1 MFASCSRLPPV
12 FCAQEDHEQAVAH
25 YRMASE
31 AQSAQALFNLAY
43 MHAHGLGLPR
53 DLHLAKRHYDLALE
67 SAADAFVP
75 VKVRPYSPRGAG
87 AFEPAGMHARRHVHP
102 PSPARAPADPPSAA
116 ALRPPRP
123 PRAQLAMLEL
133 HALQFADDVLRSA
146 TARWLRESAL
156 AQQLGGLV
164 VVEGAVQWDTLAIGV
179 LSLLL
184 VLVVVIRRQ
193 RAGVVGAA
201 APEPLAHAHARAD

>member
-1 MFASCSRLPPV
+1 
-12 FCAQEDHEQAVAH
+12 
-25 YRMASE
+25 
-31 AQSAQALFNLAY
+31 
-43 MHAHGLGLPR
+43 
-53 DLHLAKRHYDLALE
+53 
-67 SAADAFVP
+67 
-75 VKVRPYSPRGAG
+75 
-87 AFEPAGMHARRHVHP
+87 
-102 PSPARAPADPPSAA
+102 
-116 ALRPPRP
+116 
-123 PRAQLAMLEL
+123 MLEL